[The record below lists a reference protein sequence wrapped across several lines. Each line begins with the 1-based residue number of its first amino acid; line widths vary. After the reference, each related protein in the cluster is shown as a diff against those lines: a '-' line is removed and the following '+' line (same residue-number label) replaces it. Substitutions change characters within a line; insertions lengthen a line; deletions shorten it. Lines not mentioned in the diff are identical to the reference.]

1 MNRNVTIVVILLI
14 FAVIAAYL
22 VWLRGQYTEQM
33 SAQVQPVVPTQ
44 QIQQPTEQ
52 PVMQSTESAVPTS
65 TATTSAKPATGSA
78 TKN

>member
-33 SAQVQPVVPTQ
+33 SAQTQPIVPTQ
-44 QIQQPTEQ
+44 QIQQPSPTVEATVAAS
-52 PVMQSTESAVPTS
+52 PSTPA
-65 TATTSAKPATGSA
+65 TASAKPATPSA
-78 TKN
+78 TKK